1 MRFYF
6 FLDKIARIGG
16 VSMILKRG
24 SKIGVIA
31 CSNGRASSGRLEWEE
46 LYKKLARKYGLEV
59 VQASTIYALENSIYS
74 GYAEER
80 ARELHKLY
88 LNKEIEM
95 IFDISGGDVANQILP
110 FLDFKLISENQKP
123 FVGYSDLTTIL
134 NSIYALT
141 GKRGVLFHLNQDL
154 RQFERCFIQGEHP
167 SLTGDFITGAPNL
180 SGTLIGGN
188 IRCFLKLAGTKF
200 MPDFKQKI
208 ILFEALSGDEAKM
221 ATYIA
226 QYEQLGAFS
235 ECKGLLLGQFTEAEE
250 RGLRPQID
258 RLFIEVGEKY
268 GIPVF
273 KTNQIGHSNDA
284 VPISIGDEIFIGK

>member
-1 MRFYF
+1 
-6 FLDKIARIGG
+6 
-16 VSMILKRG
+16 MILKRG

-31 CSNGRASSGRLEWEE
+31 CSNGRLSSSRLEWEE
-46 LYKKLARKYGLEV
+46 LYKKLAGKYGLEV
-59 VQASTIYALENSIYS
+59 VQADTIYAHANSIYS
-74 GYAEER
+74 GSAEER
-80 ARELHKLY
+80 ANELHKLY

-110 FLDFKLISENQKP
+110 FLDFKLLSENPKP

-134 NSIYALT
+134 NGIYAVA
-141 GKRGVLFHLNQDL
+141 GQPGVLFHLNHDL
-154 RQFERCFIQGEHP
+154 SQFERCFMEGEP
-167 SLTGDFITGAPNL
+167 SGLVGDFIAGAPNL
-180 SGTLIGGN
+180 AGTLIGGN

-208 ILFEALSGDEAKM
+208 ILFEALSGNEAKM

-235 ECKGLLLGQFTEAEE
+235 QCKGLLLGQFTEAEE
-250 RGLRPQID
+250 QGFRPQID

-273 KTNQIGHSNDA
+273 KTNQIGHSSDA
-284 VPISIGDEIFIGK
+284 VPIPIGAEIFIGK